1 MTMPNPVTSLPS
13 MASGRLAVAKPQR
26 EWFTGS
32 NQQPYRGISTL
43 CNCFDDETEDLSTS
57 YGVDRDSSS
66 TSVSRRQ
73 VLGRSANT
81 ILLGAVSAYTLT
93 TGALSASAKES
104 IESQVE
110 LTERFESPSQGF
122 TFAYPSNF
130 VVAFDRTQRNNDGAL
145 LSVGN
150 FTKFIT
156 VTVFSQQEN
165 VDLGNEFNTNF
176 GYELCVKPVV
186 ELPTTIGF
194 SLLGERVSV
203 DPVRHEPLY
212 DFEYEHSICR
222 GEKIEAAGGILRCIG
237 NFGQDIPIQKRQV
250 IGRAFL
256 SHGRLLTIMAS
267 VNVDSRTKLGERGT
281 LKDIVESFFP
291 IRAQ

>member
-1 MTMPNPVTSLPS
+1 MPNPVVSLPS
-13 MASGRLAVAKPQR
+13 VAINGRLASLQR
-26 EWFTGS
+26 ERFAGS
-32 NQQPYRGISTL
+32 HHQPCRGRSTSS
-43 CNCFDDETEDLSTS
+43 NCFDDETENLSTS
-57 YGVDRDSSS
+57 YGVDHDSSS

-73 VLGRSANT
+73 FFGHCAVFA
-81 ILLGAVSAYTLT
+81 GAASAYTLT
-93 TGALSASAKES
+93 AGTLSASAKES
-104 IESQVE
+104 SESQVE

-176 GYELCVKPVV
+176 GYDLCVKPVV
-186 ELPTTIGF
+186 ESPTTIGF
-194 SLLGERVSV
+194 TLLSERMSE
-203 DPVRHEPLY
+203 DPERHEPLY

-222 GEKIEAAGGILRCIG
+222 GEKIESAGGILRCIG
-237 NFGQDIPIQKRQV
+237 NFGQDIPIQKKQV

-256 SHGRLLTIMAS
+256 SRGRLLTIMAS
-267 VNVDSRTKLGERGT
+267 VNVDSRSKLGERDT
-281 LKDIVESFFP
+281 LKAIVESFFP
-291 IRAQ
+291 ILSQ